1 MAPPEKKR
9 LIDGLD
15 IAITSN
21 ALDDMELLED
31 LIDLQN
37 GDHAKLSSVLTQLLG
52 SREKKQKLY
61 DHLRRDGKVHVSDV
75 SVALQELIEAADKK
89 N

>member
-15 IAITSN
+15 IAITSD

-37 GDHAKLSSVLTQLLG
+37 GDHAKLSSVLTRLLG
-52 SREKKQKLY
+52 GRENKQKLY
-61 DHLRRDGKVHVSDV
+61 DHLRRDGKVHVSDATT
-75 SVALQELIEAADKK
+75 ALQELIEAAGKK

>member
-1 MAPPEKKR
+1 MER

-15 IAITSN
+15 ITVAAD

-31 LIDLQN
+31 LAELQD
-37 GDHAKLSSVLTQLLG
+37 GKYGKLSAVLTRLVG
-52 SREKKQKLY
+52 GPDNKRKLY
-61 DHLRRDGKVHVSDV
+61 DHLRKNGKV
-75 SVALQELIEAADKK
+75 SVTDAVTALQELLEAAGKK

>member
-1 MAPPEKKR
+1 MAR

-15 IAITSN
+15 ITVAAD

-31 LIDLQN
+31 LAELQD
-37 GDHAKLSSVLTQLLG
+37 GKYGKLGAVLTRIVG
-52 SREKKQKLY
+52 GPDNKKRLY
-61 DHLRRDGKVHVSDV
+61 DHLRKDGKVHVTDAV
-75 SVALQELIEAADKK
+75 TALQELLEAAGKK

>member
-1 MAPPEKKR
+1 MAR

-15 IAITSN
+15 ITIAVD

-31 LIDLQN
+31 LAELQD
-37 GDHAKLSSVLTQLLG
+37 GKYGKLGAVLTRLVGG
-52 SREKKQKLY
+52 SENKKRLY
-61 DHLRRDGKVHVSDV
+61 DHLRKDGKV
-75 SVALQELIEAADKK
+75 SVPDAVTALQELLEAAGKK